1 VSVEKPGATS
11 PGLLSVSGVH
21 TLGGQ
26 LASVFPDTGATVPK
40 TVPVTPSA
48 PGAMGPY
55 SVVTEANGF
64 VFVSGQVAVDPITK
78 ERSPDDVEEQTS
90 KVMTNITAIL
100 GDLGLG
106 ITDIVKTTIFLA
118 DINDFPKVNEVYAGF
133 LDAEPPARSTVQAGA
148 LPGGFLVEIE
158 VVAAR

>member
-1 VSVEKPGATS
+1 
-11 PGLLSVSGVH
+11 
-21 TLGGQ
+21 
-26 LASVFPDTGATVPK
+26 VPK

-64 VFVSGQVAVDPITK
+64 VFVSGQVAVDPLTR
-78 ERSPDDVEEQTS
+78 ERSPEDVEVQTTQ
-90 KVMTNITAIL
+90 VMSNIAAIL
-100 GDLGLG
+100 GDLELE
-106 ITDIVKTTIFLA
+106 IADIVKTTIFLA
-118 DINDFPKVNEVYAGF
+118 DIGDFSKVNAVYAGF
-133 LDAEPPARSTVQAGA
+133 LGDEPPARSTVQVGA

>member
-1 VSVEKPGATS
+1 M
-11 PGLLSVSGVH
+11 
-21 TLGGQ
+21 
-26 LASVFPDTGATVPK
+26 PK

-64 VFVSGQVAVDPITK
+64 VFVSGQVAVDPLTR
-78 ERSPDDVEEQTS
+78 ERSPEDVEVQTTQ
-90 KVMTNITAIL
+90 VMSNIAAIL
-100 GDLGLG
+100 GDLGLE
-106 ITDIVKTTIFLA
+106 ISDIVKTTIFLA
-118 DINDFPKVNEVYAGF
+118 DIGDFAKVNAVYAGF
-133 LDAEPPARSTVQAGA
+133 LGDEPPARSTVQVGA

>member
-1 VSVEKPGATS
+1 M
-11 PGLLSVSGVH
+11 
-21 TLGGQ
+21 
-26 LASVFPDTGATVPK
+26 PK

-78 ERSPDDVEEQTS
+78 ERAPEDVEAQTS
-90 KVMTNITAIL
+90 LVMTNITSIL
-100 GDLGLG
+100 GDVGLG
-106 ITDIVKTTIFLA
+106 ISDIVKTTIFLA
-118 DINDFPKVNEVYAGF
+118 DIEDFPKVNAVYAGF
-133 LDAEPPARSTVQAGA
+133 LDQEPPARSTVQAAA
-148 LPGGFLVEIE
+148 LPGGFLVEID